1 MTIPNDAPTPGEP
14 TPGAPTPNEP
24 TPGAPT
30 LGESTPGESTPGE
43 STPGESTPIEPP
55 RGTAPW
61 SRLDAAVAG
70 GLVVALAVAGFL
82 AYAVRINESDLR
94 AARHQLD
101 EARASLKRAETS
113 AGIYGDT
120 SRAAL
125 AASEKAVPD
134 TQPYIVVSIAEN
146 RLWYKLGDSVLFTT
160 RVATGTGKTL
170 KKPGG
175 KEWKFETPRGR
186 LKVEKKEVEPAWV
199 PPDWHYIEM
208 AKKKKLRI
216 ARLDKG
222 KELRLSDGSAIVVTG
237 TDVVKRLAN
246 GDIVPYAVR
255 EGHEI
260 IADGR
265 MVIPP
270 LGTNQRR
277 YSGVLG
283 AFRLYMGDGYGIH
296 GTDVPTS
303 IGTSASHG
311 CVRVRNEDIET
322 LYQIVRVGTPVFIY

>member
-1 MTIPNDAPTPGEP
+1 MTAP
-14 TPGAPTPNEP
+14 
-24 TPGAPT
+24 PT
-30 LGESTPGESTPGE
+30 LTQPSTSAT
-43 STPGESTPIEPP
+43 
-55 RGTAPW
+55 PW
-61 SRLDAAVAG
+61 SRLDTVLSGALALALG
-70 GLVVALAVAGFL
+70 GLGFL
-82 AYAVRINESDLR
+82 LVAVRTDAADAN
-94 AARHQLD
+94 AARRQLD
-101 EARASLKRAETS
+101 EARASLRRTEVS
-113 AGIYGDT
+113 AGIFGDT
-120 SRAAL
+120 TRAAL

-199 PPDWHYIEM
+199 PPDWHYLEM

-222 KELRLSDGSAIVVTG
+222 QEIKLSDGSVVTMVG
-237 TDVVKRLAN
+237 NDVVKRLA
-246 GDIVPYAVR
+246 GGEIVPYAVR

-270 LGTNQRR
+270 LTSNQRK
-277 YSGVLG
+277 YTGVLG

-322 LYQIVRVGTPVFIY
+322 LYQIVKVGTPVFIY

>member
-1 MTIPNDAPTPGEP
+1 MTTPTPSAPPPAPTGWSRVEQLLAGLIVLGLA
-14 TPGAPTPNEP
+14 GA
-24 TPGAPT
+24 GT
-30 LGESTPGESTPGE
+30 LGWMVRGAEGE
-43 STPGESTPIEPP
+43 
-55 RGTAPW
+55 
-61 SRLDAAVAG
+61 LAG
-70 GLVVALAVAGFL
+70 ARKQLA
-82 AYAVRINESDLR
+82 
-94 AARHQLD
+94 
-101 EARASLKRAETS
+101 EARASLKRAEAS

-125 AASEKAVPD
+125 QASEKSVPD

-186 LKVEKKEVEPAWV
+186 LKVEKKEVEPPWV

-216 ARLDKG
+216 ARLEKN
-222 KELRLSDGSAIVVTG
+222 KELKLTDGSVLTVVG
-237 TDVVKRLAN
+237 NDVVRRTPT
-246 GDIVPYAVR
+246 GDVLPYAVR

-260 IADGR
+260 VADGR
-265 MVIPP
+265 LVIPP
-270 LGTNQRR
+270 LGTNQRK
-277 YSGVLG
+277 YTGVLG

-296 GTDVPTS
+296 GTDVPSS

-311 CVRVRNEDIET
+311 CVRLRNEDIET
-322 LYQIVRVGTPVFIY
+322 LYQIVKIGTPVFIY

>member
-1 MTIPNDAPTPGEP
+1 MTTPTQPTPQPTPPTEP
-14 TPGAPTPNEP
+14 TSNT
-24 TPGAPT
+24 
-30 LGESTPGESTPGE
+30 S
-43 STPGESTPIEPP
+43 
-55 RGTAPW
+55 APW
-61 SRLDAAVAG
+61 SRLDSALTG
-70 GLVVALAVAGFL
+70 GLALAL
-82 AYAVRINESDLR
+82 AALGYLVFAVRSNEADV
-94 AARHQLD
+94 ATARRQLD
-101 EARASLKRAETS
+101 EARASLKRAESS

-120 SRAAL
+120 SKAAL
-125 AASEKAVPD
+125 VASEKAVPD

-146 RLWYKLGDSVLFTT
+146 RLWYKLRDSVLFTT

-208 AKKKKLRI
+208 AKKKKMRI
-216 ARLDKG
+216 ARLEKG
-222 KELRLSDGSAIVVTG
+222 QEIKLSDGSVVTMVG
-237 TDVVKRLAN
+237 NDVVKRLS
-246 GDIVPYAVR
+246 GGEIVPYAVR

-260 IADGR
+260 VADGR

-270 LGTNQRR
+270 LSSNQRK
-277 YSGVLG
+277 YTGVLG

-296 GTDVPTS
+296 GTDVPSS

-322 LYQIVRVGTPVFIY
+322 LYQIVKIGTPVFIY

>member
-1 MTIPNDAPTPGEP
+1 MTA
-14 TPGAPTPNEP
+14 PNESSP
-24 TPGAPT
+24 LTPPDPERVRT
-30 LGESTPGESTPGE
+30 
-43 STPGESTPIEPP
+43 
-55 RGTAPW
+55 PW
-61 SRLDAAVAG
+61 SSLDKALAV
-70 GLVVALAVAGFL
+70 GLVVFVAAAGFL
-82 AYAVRINESDLR
+82 LYAARVNERDLR
-94 AARHQLD
+94 GARAQLQ

-125 AASEKAVPD
+125 AASEKSVPD

-175 KEWKFETPRGR
+175 REWKFETPRGR
-186 LKVEKKEVEPAWV
+186 LKVEKKDVEPAWV

-216 ARLDKG
+216 ARLEKN
-222 KELRLSDGSAIVVTG
+222 KELRLSDGSAVMVVG
-237 TDVVKRLAN
+237 NDVVKRLPN
-246 GDIVPYAVR
+246 GDILPFAVR

-270 LGTNQRR
+270 LGTNQRK
-277 YSGVLG
+277 YTGVLG

-296 GTDVPTS
+296 GTDVPSS

-322 LYQIVRVGTPVFIY
+322 LYQIVKIGTPVFIY

>member
-1 MTIPNDAPTPGEP
+1 MDTPPTAPNTVPT
-14 TPGAPTPNEP
+14 
-24 TPGAPT
+24 
-30 LGESTPGESTPGE
+30 
-43 STPGESTPIEPP
+43 
-55 RGTAPW
+55 PW
-61 SRLDAAVAG
+61 SRLDSILAG
-70 GLVVALAVAGFL
+70 GLVLGLAALGYLF
-82 AYAVRINESDLR
+82 YAVRSNEADV
-94 AARHQLD
+94 ATARHQLD
-101 EARASLKRAETS
+101 EARASLKRAESS

-120 SRAAL
+120 SKAAL
-125 AASEKAVPD
+125 TASEKAVPD
-134 TQPYIVVSIAEN
+134 TQPYIVVSISEN
-146 RLWYKLGDSVLFTT
+146 RLWYKLRDSVLFTT

-175 KEWKFETPRGR
+175 KDWKFETPRGR

-208 AKKKKLRI
+208 AKKKRLRI
-216 ARLDKG
+216 ARLEKG
-222 KELRLSDGSAIVVTG
+222 QEIKLADGSVITMSG
-237 TDVVKRLAN
+237 NDVVKRLAN
-246 GDIVPYAVR
+246 GEIQPFAVR

-260 IADGR
+260 VADGR

-270 LGTNQRR
+270 LSSNQRK

-296 GTDVPTS
+296 GTDVPSS

-322 LYQIVRVGTPVFIY
+322 LYQIVKIGTPVFIY

>member
-1 MTIPNDAPTPGEP
+1 MTASPTPMLP
-14 TPGAPTPNEP
+14 
-24 TPGAPT
+24 
-30 LGESTPGESTPGE
+30 STPSTPA
-43 STPGESTPIEPP
+43 T
-55 RGTAPW
+55 PW
-61 SRLDAAVAG
+61 SRLDTMLSGALALALG
-70 GLVVALAVAGFL
+70 GLAFL
-82 AYAVRINESDLR
+82 FVAVRTNEADAN
-94 AARHQLD
+94 AARRQLD
-101 EARASLKRAETS
+101 EARASLKRTEVS
-113 AGIYGDT
+113 AGIFGDT
-120 SRAAL
+120 TRAAL

-175 KEWKFETPRGR
+175 KDWKFETPRGR

-222 KELRLSDGSAIVVTG
+222 QEIKLSDGSVVTMVG
-237 TDVVKRLAN
+237 NDVVKRLA
-246 GDIVPYAVR
+246 GGEIVPYAVR

-270 LGTNQRR
+270 LTSNQRK
-277 YSGVLG
+277 YTGVLG

-322 LYQIVRVGTPVFIY
+322 LYQMVRVGTPVFIY

>member
-1 MTIPNDAPTPGEP
+1 MDTPP
-14 TPGAPTPNEP
+14 
-24 TPGAPT
+24 
-30 LGESTPGESTPGE
+30 ST
-43 STPGESTPIEPP
+43 
-55 RGTAPW
+55 PW
-61 SRLDAAVAG
+61 SRLDSLLTG
-70 GLVVALAVAGFL
+70 GLALGLAGLGYLVYALRTTEADVAT
-82 AYAVRINESDLR
+82 
-94 AARHQLD
+94 ARHQLD
-101 EARASLKRAETS
+101 EARASLKRAESS

-120 SRAAL
+120 TKAAL

-146 RLWYKLGDSVLFTT
+146 RLWYKLRDSVLFTT

-175 KEWKFETPRGR
+175 KDWKFETPRGR
-186 LKVEKKEVEPAWV
+186 LKVEKKEVEPPWV

-216 ARLDKG
+216 ARLEKG
-222 KELRLSDGSAIVVTG
+222 QEIKLADGSVVTMVG
-237 TDVVKRLAN
+237 NDVVKRTAA
-246 GDIVPYAVR
+246 GEIVPFAVR

-270 LGTNQRR
+270 LSSNQRK

-296 GTDVPTS
+296 GTDVPSS

-322 LYQIVRVGTPVFIY
+322 LYQIVKVGTPVFIY